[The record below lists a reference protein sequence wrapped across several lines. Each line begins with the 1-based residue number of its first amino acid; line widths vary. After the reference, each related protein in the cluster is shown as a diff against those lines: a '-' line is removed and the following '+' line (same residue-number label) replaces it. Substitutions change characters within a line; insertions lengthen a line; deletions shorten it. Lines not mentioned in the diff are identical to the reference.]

1 MNKLEIKNY
10 LIKQEFDKVDQSD
23 LNYSNYLCGN
33 GRACDQVNDMG
44 DEAQLN
50 ARTEIS
56 KKLDKHAKIH
66 EKNLEFLKNLSFGP
80 TSIIELGAIV
90 ETDKIFLIISTS
102 TKPFEYDN
110 KQFVGVS
117 INAPLYKCLESK
129 TIGDECIYNDVKFV
143 IKNIF

>member
-10 LIKQEFDKVDQSD
+10 LIQQEFAKVDQSD
-23 LNYSNYLCGN
+23 LNYSNYLCGK
-33 GRACDQVNDMG
+33 GRACDQVIDMG
-44 DEAQLN
+44 DKAQLN

-56 KKLDKHAKIH
+56 EKLDKHTQIH
-66 EKNLEFLKNLSFGP
+66 EKNLKFIKNLSFEP

-102 TKPFEYDN
+102 IKPFEYDN

-117 INAPLYKCLESK
+117 INAPLYKCLEGK
-129 TIGDECIYNDVKFV
+129 TIGEECIYNDVKFV
-143 IKNIF
+143 IRNIY